1 MKGCAIQNELHSL
14 LRLNLSTF
22 DAYHQVVLLVPRHG
36 TETATRW
43 YTAYLNMVRSV
54 PRHGTETATRWYTA
68 YLNMVRSVPR
78 HEISWYMQ
86 LFDYKH
92 AVAYRNI
99 SLIRSNCPS
108 VFSGTICKR

>member
-22 DAYHQVVLLVPRHG
+22 DAYHQVVLLVPRHD

-54 PRHGTETATRWYTA
+54 PG
-68 YLNMVRSVPR
+68 

-92 AVAYRNI
+92 AVTYRNI